1 MRTQGNRIPGNQ
13 AGWNYRGTRP
23 GRSGSHSKTFQ
34 VISCVVP
41 NDSIPQGFESC
52 RVGTGHRYG
61 NASCTRQ
68 GGVLSSLWSPGR
80 RFSFRSAI
88 IAVWWKR
95 LWWAGVA
102 QLVEHLICNQRV
114 GGSNPFASS
123 ICLVSSRTAEARRD
137 KIPVRSS
144 SKSVLPKGLPDRLN
158 AQVLLR
164 AAKLR
169 FSEVSAMGSNA
180 RQGL

>member
-1 MRTQGNRIPGNQ
+1 M
-13 AGWNYRGTRP
+13 
-23 GRSGSHSKTFQ
+23 
-34 VISCVVP
+34 
-41 NDSIPQGFESC
+41 
-52 RVGTGHRYG
+52 
-61 NASCTRQ
+61 
-68 GGVLSSLWSPGR
+68 LSSLWSPGR
-80 RFSFRSAI
+80 RFSFRSAV

-123 ICLVSSRTAEARRD
+123 KFGLIAQAEARRD
-137 KIPVRSS
+137 KIPVRFSFQEKRS
-144 SKSVLPKGLPDRLN
+144 PKGSTGQ
-158 AQVLLR
+158 AER
-164 AAKLR
+164 AMFAAYGEAR